1 MTLLEDMTRP
11 DDQATAPATRQVFP
25 AEERYSTELAFLAA
39 HDDGPRPP
47 GWALTP
53 RAVVTFICGSGDETL
68 ELPKNRRPGLA
79 APGGSGNGEAS
90 GGRGHGEAS
99 GGRGH
104 GEGSGESSDRETP
117 GTREEGIPPRLK
129 ITPKFV
135 GERALVERCVVTLAG
150 ERGLLLVGEPG
161 TAKSMLSELLAAAV
175 CGTSALTVQGTAGTT
190 EDAFRYGWNYALL
203 LAQGPSHH
211 ALVDSPVLTAMR
223 TGRVARVEEITRC
236 LPEVQDALVSILS
249 DRRLSVPE
257 LAGTADAQ
265 VAAAPGFTVIA
276 TANLRDRGVS
286 EMSAAL
292 KRRFNF
298 ETVDPIADADAET
311 SLVRRQA
318 TAVVQRAGAGFA
330 VDDAVLEAL
339 VTVFRD
345 LRSGR
350 SDEGWDVE
358 RPGTVMSTAEAVQV
372 AASLGVAA
380 AYLPSGDV
388 LDLVPGHLLGV
399 VRKDDP
405 ADHGRL
411 LGYWDGPVRRRAED
425 GSAMWRRLWDLR
437 ETLR

>member
-1 MTLLEDMTRP
+1 MPLTDT
-11 DDQATAPATRQVFP
+11 ATALPPRQTLP
-25 AEERYSTELAFLAA
+25 AEERFATELAFLAA

-47 GWALTP
+47 GWLLTP
-53 RAVVTFICGSGDETL
+53 RAVITFVCGSGGEAL
-68 ELPKNRRPGLA
+68 KLPEAHPELPDELVVA
-79 APGGSGNGEAS
+79 
-90 GGRGHGEAS
+90 
-99 GGRGH
+99 
-104 GEGSGESSDRETP
+104 
-117 GTREEGIPPRLK
+117 
-129 ITPKFV
+129 PKFV

-161 TAKSMLSELLAAAV
+161 TAKSMLSELLSAAV
-175 CGTSALTVQGTAGTT
+175 SGTSALTVQGTAGTT
-190 EDAFRYGWNYALL
+190 EDALRYGWNYALL
-203 LAQGPSHH
+203 LAQGPTPQ
-211 ALVDSPVLTAMR
+211 ALVDSPVLAAMR
-223 TGRVARVEEITRC
+223 AGQVARVEEITRC

-249 DRRLSVPE
+249 DRRMSVPE
-257 LAGTADAQ
+257 LSGTEDAQ

-298 ETVDPIADADAET
+298 ETVHPIADVEAET
-311 SLVRRQA
+311 ALVRRQA
-318 TAVVQRAGAGFA
+318 TAAVERAGAAFG
-330 VDDAVLEAL
+330 VDDAVLDVL

-345 LRSGR
+345 LRAGR
-350 SDEGWDVE
+350 SAEGWDVE

-380 AYLPSGDV
+380 AYLPGGDS

-405 ADHGRL
+405 ADHARL

-425 GSAMWRRLWDLR
+425 GSATWRRLWDLR
-437 ETLR
+437 ENLR